1 MILFDGVDIR
11 SVADVKIEDIRV
23 SAIQIK
29 DVVRDRPI
37 AAGATFVRPHY
48 GTRTVT
54 VTFALLNEDRISR
67 HAALMAINAW
77 ARSDKEYKIELPQ
90 SPDFYLVGV
99 CTAKPDP
106 SVRQWWESKLR
117 LVFTCYENPFWTSKI
132 EKSVACGTSFTVFG
146 DAEPLMRIEHTRTQ
160 AASGTYVRTIQR
172 GGFEVENARIRFASI
187 PAGNMVIDLN
197 SETAKVNSISI
208 MDQYVYYSAYGTQY
222 KWIVPMLGQQKIS
235 GDGTIKYRER
245 WM

>member
-1 MILFDGVDIR
+1 MILFDGVDIQ

-37 AAGATFVRPHY
+37 AAGETFVRPHY

-54 VTFALLNEDRISR
+54 VTFALLTDDRIAR

-77 ARSDKEYKIELPQ
+77 AKSDKEYRIDLPQ

-117 LVFTCYENPFWTSKI
+117 LVFTCYENPFWTSKV
-132 EKSVACGTSFTVFG
+132 EKSVACGTQFFVQG
-146 DAEPLMRIEHTRTQ
+146 NAEPLMRIIKTRS
-160 AASGTYVRTIQR
+160 ASASNVQYGLNGKTISFSSVPS
-172 GGFEVENARIRFASI
+172 GDME
-187 PAGNMVIDLN
+187 IDVN
-197 SETAKVNSISI
+197 NQTAKVGTASI
-208 MDQYVYYSAYGTQY
+208 MGNYNITSRWLIPTVGLQTVT
-222 KWIVPMLGQQKIS
+222 
-235 GDGTIKYRER
+235 GDGTVKYRER
-245 WM
+245 WQ

>member
-1 MILFDGVDIR
+1 MILFDGVDIQ

-37 AAGATFVRPHY
+37 AAGATFVRAKY

-54 VTFALLNEDRISR
+54 VTFALLNDDRISR

-77 ARSDKEYKIELPQ
+77 AKSDKEYKIELPQ
-90 SPDFYLVGV
+90 APDFYLVGV

-132 EKSVACGTSFTVFG
+132 EKTATCGTEFFVQG
-146 DAEPLMRIEHTRTQ
+146 NAEPLMRIIKTRSED
-160 AASGTYVRTIQR
+160 ASDVQYALNGRTINFSTVPS
-172 GGFEVENARIRFASI
+172 GDME
-187 PAGNMVIDLN
+187 IDVN
-197 SETAKVNSISI
+197 NQTAKVGTASI
-208 MDQYVYYSAYGTQY
+208 MGNYNIVSR
-222 KWIVPMLGQQKIS
+222 WIIPTVGLQTVT
-235 GDGTIKYRER
+235 GDGIVKYRER
-245 WM
+245 WQ

>member
-29 DVVRDRPI
+29 DTVRDRPI
-37 AAGATFVRPHY
+37 SAGSQFVRAKY

-54 VTFALLNEDRISR
+54 ITFALLNDDRISR

-77 ARSDKEYKIELPQ
+77 AKTDKEYRIDLPQ
-90 SPDFYLVGV
+90 NPDFYLVGV

-117 LVFTCYENPFWTSKI
+117 LVFTCYENPFWTDKI
-132 EKSVACGTSFTVFG
+132 EKTVTCGTAFTVLG
-146 DAEPLMRIEHTRTQ
+146 DAEPIMRIERTLSADASDQ
-160 AASGTYVRTIQR
+160 AYSLDG
-172 GGFEVENARIRFASI
+172 NAIRFSTI
-187 PAGNMVIDLN
+187 PTGSFVLDINN
-197 SETAKVNSISI
+197 ETAVVGTTSI
-208 MDQYVYYSAYGTQY
+208 MQNLNVWSKWIIPRTGTQT
-222 KWIVPMLGQQKIS
+222 ITGT
-235 GDGTIKYRER
+235 GTIKYRER
-245 WM
+245 WQ

>member
-1 MILFDGVDIR
+1 MILFDGVDIQ

-29 DVVRDRPI
+29 DTVRERPI
-37 AAGATFVRPHY
+37 SAGAQFVRVKY

-54 VTFALLNEDRISR
+54 VTFAILNDDRISR

-77 ARSDKEYKIELPQ
+77 AKSDKEYKIELPQ
-90 SPDFYLVGV
+90 TPDFYLFGK

-132 EKSVACGTSFTVFG
+132 EKSVACGTAYYVQG
-146 DAEPLMRIEHTRTQ
+146 NAEPLMRIIKTRSTD
-160 AASGTYVRTIQR
+160 ASDVQYALNGRTI
-172 GGFEVENARIRFASI
+172 RFTSV
-187 PAGNMVIDLN
+187 PAGDMEIDVN
-197 SETAKVNSISI
+197 NQTAKVGTASI
-208 MDQYVYYSAYGTQY
+208 MGNYNIVSR
-222 KWIVPMLGQQKIS
+222 WIVPAVGLQTVT
-235 GDGTIKYRER
+235 GDGTVKYRER
-245 WM
+245 WQ